1 VPRAGRIKSIFEAL
15 FSRFFLFRYSLDFA
29 GAVTA
34 NWGRIW
40 RNRRTFLSK
49 TYPYKITSFI
59 FFPGVIV
66 EEKHTSVRTP
76 FSQKTGPSFMADSSK
91 FCGIGGYF
99 WPRRLQP
106 TLETCWGISPI
117 YSEMIFN
124 VRVVDLTPRQA
135 GSTVTSIKRFSRNIK
150 KCFTRFLYVSY
161 W

>member
-1 VPRAGRIKSIFEAL
+1 VPRAGRIEAIFEAL
-15 FSRFFLFRYSLDFA
+15 FSRFSLFRYSPDFA

-34 NWGRIW
+34 SWGRIW
-40 RNRRTFLSK
+40 RNRRRFLSR
-49 TYPYKITSFI
+49 TCPYTITSFI

-91 FCGIGGYF
+91 FCGICGYF
-99 WPRRLQP
+99 WPRRLKP

-124 VRVVDLTPRQA
+124 VKVVDLTPRQA

-150 KCFTRFLYVSY
+150 KRFTGFLYVSY